1 MWEIYTLYMINEVEQ
16 VAVKYYTDRT
26 QSNLIKYGESLMN
39 RLGFDRYEIVRMTN
53 EDRIAKLGSYKI
65 LESYE
70 YDNTQDFYFRG
81 KKISLKTD

>member
-26 QSNLIKYGESLMN
+26 PSALVKYGESLIK
-39 RLGFDRYEIVRMTN
+39 RLSFDRYEIVRMTN
-53 EDRIAKLGSYKI
+53 EDRIAKLGNYKI
-65 LESYE
+65 LGRYE

>member
-65 LESYE
+65 LEAYE